1 MESPCTTATRS
12 DSTSSPEFE
21 FWMLRNPSFPQP
33 NLHSADE
40 LFVDGVLLPLH
51 LLPSTSASTS
61 KPDPPPDPEQITT
74 SGDPGASSSAAII
87 TESSTSTT
95 TTLSTSKRWKD
106 IFKKKNTENNDTE
119 EKEKD
124 KGKKKK
130 KKEIKK
136 TGSGAGSAAELNINI
151 WPFSR
156 SRSAGNAVTRPKFFA
171 GAPSS
176 TRKVNS
182 APCSRSNST
191 GDSKSRKWPSS
202 PGRPGV
208 HVGRTSTVW
217 QVRRTKNSN
226 NTPAQDNDGAE
237 AKKRE
242 SAACQR
248 RGTKAR
254 VLNLN
259 VPMCIGYGQHLSC
272 RCDENGG
279 AVSGTTS
286 VRGGDNND
294 GGSCSGGEGS
304 NNDGGSGVNL
314 FNLRN
319 LFTKKS
325 IRICYWRLSVVEKNK
340 VLVTFNSILRKE
352 VCLLGNIVLGIE
364 LGTQV
369 LIRYDMFRCYF
380 VCPPLFI
387 AV

>member
-325 IRICYWRLSVVEKNK
+325 I
-340 VLVTFNSILRKE
+340 VTSH
-352 VCLLGNIVLGIE
+352 
-364 LGTQV
+364 
-369 LIRYDMFRCYF
+369 
-380 VCPPLFI
+380 
-387 AV
+387 